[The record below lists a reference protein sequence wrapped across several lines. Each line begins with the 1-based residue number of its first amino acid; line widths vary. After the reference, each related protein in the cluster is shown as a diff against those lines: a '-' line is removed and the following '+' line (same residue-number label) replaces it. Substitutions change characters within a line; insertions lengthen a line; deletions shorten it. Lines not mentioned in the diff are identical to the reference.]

1 MSTAVNTPI
10 ARALVVVAMARCA
23 IGLAPGAQAEAG
35 LAGATSQTGALEP
48 VEARLPFDEWLKGMR
63 AEAIE
68 RGVRPET
75 VDLAFASLAPL
86 DIVVE
91 RDRTQAEFTLSLDK
105 YLERRLAPRAVRRAL
120 EMRAA
125 HRALVDRAAA
135 AYGVESHV
143 IIAVW
148 GLESNFGRFSGVRPT
163 IASLATLAWDGRRG
177 SLFRDELVAALKI
190 LDSGDIPLDQMKGSW
205 AGAMGQ
211 VQFMP
216 SSYLHH
222 AVDFDGDGRR
232 DIWRSLPDVF
242 ASIANYLAQKG
253 WTRGQRWGRE
263 VVVSAAAAARV
274 VEKAAARTGGCR
286 GAREMAGPLPLS
298 EWQGL
303 GITLLGGKALPKA
316 DVEASLVTAGSR
328 HFLTYANY
336 DALLAY
342 NCAHSYA
349 LSVGLLADRIAAGSS
364 KPRR

>member
-1 MSTAVNTPI
+1 MMSAAVTTLL
-10 ARALVVVAMARCA
+10 ARALLGVATAWCAVASLAVV
-23 IGLAPGAQAEAG
+23 EAG
-35 LAGATSQTGALEP
+35 WPEAPRQAAVSEP
-48 VEARLPFDEWLKGMR
+48 TDARPSFDQWLTGMR

-68 RGVRPET
+68 RGVRPAT
-75 VDLAFASLAPL
+75 VDAAFASLAPL
-86 DIVVE
+86 DVVVE

-105 YLERRLAPRAVRRAL
+105 YLERRLAPRTVRRAV

-125 HRALVDRAAA
+125 NRAIVDRAAA
-135 AYGVESHV
+135 AYGVEAHV
-143 IIAVW
+143 IVAVW

-163 IASLATLAWDGRRG
+163 IAALATLAWDGRRG

-190 LDSGDIPLDQMKGSW
+190 LDSGDIPLDRMKGSW

-211 VQFMP
+211 AQFMP
-216 SSYLHH
+216 SSYLRH

-242 ASIANYLAQKG
+242 ASIANYLAQQG

-274 VEKAAARTGGCR
+274 AQKAAPRETGCR
-286 GAREMAGPLPLS
+286 AVREMTVPLPLS
-298 EWQGL
+298 QWQAL
-303 GITLLGGKALPKA
+303 GVTLPGGEALPTA
-316 DVEASLVTAGSR
+316 AFEASLVTAGTR
-328 HFLTYANY
+328 HFLTYGNY

-349 LSVGLLADRIAAGSS
+349 LSVGLLADRIAAGGSRS
-364 KPRR
+364 RR